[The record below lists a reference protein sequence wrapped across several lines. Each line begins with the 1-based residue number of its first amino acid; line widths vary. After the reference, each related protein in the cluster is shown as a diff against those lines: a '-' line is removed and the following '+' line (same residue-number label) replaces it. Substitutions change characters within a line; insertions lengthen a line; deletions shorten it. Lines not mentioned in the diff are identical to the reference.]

1 MGVWRFGKGARDAL
15 LQAQAPAWGATTGSR
30 VPSTLAHEHA
40 TQKDPPGN
48 SVQHVW
54 QPDAVDGRLE
64 LRTPDRAAGSGACAA
79 PPPTL
84 LGARRALPARPSST
98 ILRVTSARTLVVRT
112 SSATPCCTCRHVQP
126 HFDFKHHTSERTQ
139 ELRGCSFRRERA
151 QPRLQDQPEQ
161 ARKERW
167 RHHASSRQDRQGTGQ
182 TLFKSTALRVCER
195 QYPRHSY
202 AAKAQCRAMR
212 RFFSHLSP
220 AEHRS
225 PSWQRPPRL
234 RAAPPPM
241 LCMLRGPQR
250 TDMRAAAL
258 RSGAGRGAQRQA
270 NGNHGCTASETYQ
283 AYYKPQLESWLV
295 APGLPI

>member
-1 MGVWRFGKGARDAL
+1 MGVWRFGRGARGAL
-15 LQAQAPAWGATTGSR
+15 LQSQAPAWGATTGSR

-139 ELRGCSFRRERA
+139 ELRGCSSRRERA

-182 TLFKSTALRVCER
+182 TLFQEHSFTGMRTSIPPPLIRCKGSV
-195 QYPRHSY
+195 QSY
-202 AAKAQCRAMR
+202 APLLFTPQPGRAPEPV
-212 RFFSHLSP
+212 L
-220 AEHRS
+220 
-225 PSWQRPPRL
+225 
-234 RAAPPPM
+234 AAPATSQSCTP
-241 LCMLRGPQR
+241 
-250 TDMRAAAL
+250 THAVHAAWAAA
-258 RSGAGRGAQRQA
+258 
-270 NGNHGCTASETYQ
+270 H
-283 AYYKPQLESWLV
+283 
-295 APGLPI
+295 